1 MSAATKA
8 DSISLLPS
16 SLTLATEAPADSAV
30 ALIFLPSTVAL
41 FEISW
46 ASMPPSG

>member
-16 SLTLATEAPADSAV
+16 SRALPTDAPAASAV
-30 ALIFLPSTVAL
+30 ALIFCPPTVAL
-41 FEISW
+41 FEISC

>member
-8 DSISLLPS
+8 DSMSLLPS
-16 SLTLATEAPADSAV
+16 SLTLATEAPPASAV
-30 ALIFLPSTVAL
+30 ALIFLPSTTAL
-41 FEISW
+41 LEISC